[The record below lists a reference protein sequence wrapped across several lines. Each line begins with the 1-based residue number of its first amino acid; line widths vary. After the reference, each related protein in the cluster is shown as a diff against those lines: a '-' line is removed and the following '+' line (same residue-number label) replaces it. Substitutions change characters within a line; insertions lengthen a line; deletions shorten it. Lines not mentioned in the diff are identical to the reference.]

1 MSNRKAIVLAAG
13 RGAATRQLLLQP
25 LGDSTV
31 IEHSLGN
38 VTTVVQKQDVVIVV
52 AEGDTE
58 IRALLGPGWQ
68 YVEQTTQ
75 AGTGDAVLSARA
87 ALSGFDGDVL
97 IAYADTPMLRASSL
111 RGLLWRH
118 DLTGAQFSLLTAL
131 VPNPG
136 TMGRIVRD
144 AQGRI
149 TGIVEASDASAE
161 QRPINEVN
169 VGAYV
174 ADAAAIFDQLDAL
187 AARGEHRLTELAKW
201 VIQGGGH
208 VSSYAILDADEVQG
222 INTTDELQAASDIVL
237 KRLFAPAHTVE
248 TGEIAFGTGGWRALI
263 GEAFTI
269 HNVRRLCQAIANEV
283 VRRGE
288 ETKGIVVGGD
298 RRFLSAEAKRA
309 AAEVFAGN
317 NIHTQVLV
325 DDVPTPLLTFAVPHL
340 GCAFGLIITASH
352 NPALWNGIKVF
363 RADGSLPLKDETER
377 LQTEANSLNPS
388 DVVALDY
395 GIALAS
401 GLLDEVDLTNDYVD
415 YVERFVDVKAMRRM
429 RQDGERRLR
438 VVVDPMHGTSQQTLG
453 MVLSDG
459 RVRADFIH
467 SEHNPLF
474 GGRAPRPDPEMLTEM
489 TNMIRLGRGK
499 YDVGLA
505 NDADSDRI
513 GIVDETGRYVPT
525 NELLVVL
532 YWYLHAV
539 RGLKGGVV
547 RNLSTTHMLDR
558 LADHFGEPHLEVPVG
573 FRWVAAGMD
582 EIDALVG
589 GESSGGLTIRGY
601 LKSKDGIFACAL
613 VCEMLARTGKALSQL
628 VDETLAITGRLE
640 QCETSVPATP
650 DMRIGLPRRMKSA
663 APKQIDGVPV
673 ASISNMDGIKCLLN
687 DGSWVLLRFS
697 GTEPALRMV
706 AEAPTVDQ
714 ARRLLDWVRQFSGA

>member
-1 MSNRKAIVLAAG
+1 MLAAG
-13 RGAATRQLLLQP
+13 RGVATRQLLLQP

-38 VTTVVQKQDVVIVV
+38 VTTVVPKQDVIIVV
-52 AEGDTE
+52 AADDTE
-58 IRALLGPGWQ
+58 IRALLGPGWH

-75 AGTGDAVLSARA
+75 AGTGDAVLSARQ
-87 ALSGFDGDVL
+87 ALDGFDGEVL
-97 IAYADTPMLRASSL
+97 VAYGDTPMLRASSL

-118 DLTGAQFSLLTAL
+118 ELNRAQFSLLTAL

-174 ADAAAIFDQLDAL
+174 ADAAVIFDQLDEL
-187 AARGEHRLTELAKW
+187 ATRGEHRLTELAKW
-201 VIQGGGH
+201 LIQGGGH

-222 INTTDELQAASDIVL
+222 INTTDELQQASDIVL
-237 KRLFAPAHTVE
+237 KRLFAPAHTIE

-317 NIHTQVLV
+317 NVHTYVLV
-325 DDVPTPLLTFAVPHL
+325 DDVPTPLVTFAVTHL
-340 GCAFGLIITASH
+340 GCAFSLIITASH

-363 RADGSLPLKDETER
+363 RADGSLPLKDETTR
-377 LQTEANSLNPS
+377 LQNEANSFTQA

-395 GIALAS
+395 DLALKS
-401 GLLDEVDLTNDYVD
+401 NLLDEIDLTNDYVD
-415 YVERFVDVKAMRRM
+415 YLERFVDVEAMRQVR
-429 RQDGERRLR
+429 GGGGLRLR
-438 VVVDPMHGTSQQTLG
+438 VLVDPMHGTSQQTLG

-467 SEHNPLF
+467 SEHDPLF
-474 GGRAPRPDPEMLTEM
+474 GGRTPKPEPDVLTEM
-489 TNMIRLGRGK
+489 IDMIRLGRGR

-513 GIVDETGRYVPT
+513 GIIDETGRYISA

-532 YWYLHAV
+532 YWYLHEV
-539 RGLKGGVV
+539 RGLTGGVV

-558 LADHFGEPHLEVPVG
+558 LADHFNEPHMEVPVG
-573 FRWVAAGMD
+573 FRWVAAGMAQ
-582 EIDALVG
+582 IDALVG
-589 GESSGGLTIRGY
+589 GESSGGMTMRGY
-601 LKSKDGIFACAL
+601 LKGKDGIFACAL
-613 VCEMLARTGKALSQL
+613 VCEMLAKTGKPLNRL
-628 VDETLAITGRLE
+628 LDDVFAITGRLT
-640 QCETSVPATP
+640 QIETGVPATP
-650 DMRIGLPRRMKSA
+650 AMRVEVPRRMTAA
-663 APKQIDGVPV
+663 APDAIAGVPV
-673 ASISNMDGIKCLLN
+673 ERIDTFDGIKVRLV

-697 GTEPALRMV
+697 GTEPILRMV
-706 AEAPTVDQ
+706 AEAETAAQ
-714 ARRLLDWVRQFSGA
+714 AQALIDWVRGFAGA